1 MRVPE
6 GNDRDA
12 REIIKA
18 GHKLI
23 CPVCSCKLFWSGK
36 TTLRFIKDTFPI
48 NFLRGMK
55 DATNYVCDR
64 CGYIFW
70 FFE

>member
-6 GNDRDA
+6 SNDKDA
-12 REIIKA
+12 REVIKA
-18 GHKLI
+18 GHKLV
-23 CPVCSCKLFWSGK
+23 CPVCSHDRFWSRQ
-36 TTLRFIKDTFPI
+36 TQMNTRVATFW
-48 NFLRGMK
+48 NLDWLNRN
-55 DATNYVCDR
+55 ATNYVCDR